1 MEARDG
7 VAIPVGKIAP
17 ALGPLYDRKEANAL
31 PTQPGILLS
40 RGKIDIGFCPATRP
54 EVFFSV
60 KSRTPHPVL
69 QGKIVGVSSPRP
81 PWLRGVAREGP
92 PKDPKRFPTHE

>member
-31 PTQPGILLS
+31 PTQPSILLS
-40 RGKIDIGFCPATRP
+40 RGKIDLGFCPAARP

-69 QGKIVGVSSPRP
+69 QGKIVGVSDPQASL
-81 PWLRGVAREGP
+81 LRGVDQEETSKGP
-92 PKDPKRFPTHE
+92 ERLPTQ